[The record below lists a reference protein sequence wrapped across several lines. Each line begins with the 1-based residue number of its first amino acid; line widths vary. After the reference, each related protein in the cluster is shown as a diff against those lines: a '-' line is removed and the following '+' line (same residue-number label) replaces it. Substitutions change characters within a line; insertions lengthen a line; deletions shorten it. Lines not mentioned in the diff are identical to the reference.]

1 MLSFN
6 KSDDNA
12 YVYELKANFFIRKNK
27 YTDEV
32 KLGRRNCIKLNVEN
46 MNKNDLNEIK
56 AKLSKINVICF
67 QKNERNFF

>member
-6 KSDDNA
+6 SSDSNA

-32 KLGRRNCIKLNVEN
+32 KLGRQNCIKLNVEN
-46 MNKNDLNEIK
+46 MNKNDLIEIK
-56 AKLSKINVICF
+56 ARLSKINVI
-67 QKNERNFF
+67 FF